1 MVGLMTGTSMDGL
14 DICVAKVQFSG
25 ESAEAVVVAEG
36 SLPYPD
42 ALRESVENCLSGDAD
57 KIAVTHFTLGEFMAT
72 ETKRFLTERSIKNVD
87 AVGMHGQTIHHVSG
101 EASLQIGEPS
111 FLAQTLDLPV
121 VSDFRAADIAAGG
134 TGAPLI
140 PMVDRWL
147 FQQEAGAVICLNLG
161 GVANVTYLPPSGAD
175 EEIIGFDTGP
185 GMALMDEVM
194 GTSTGEKFDDRGARS
209 LRGVP
214 EIEKVN
220 EWLEHPFIQAP
231 PPKSTGRDIFGSL
244 WLKENTIDRQ
254 SREPDDLL
262 ATLSLFTARSVAVNC
277 RQFLPLDSVQ
287 QLIVSGG
294 GVYNEAVMNH
304 LEEQFAP
311 VTLVTSQE
319 YGIDPFMKE
328 ALGFAMLGA
337 ANLKGIPANL
347 PSVTGA
353 KRQVVLGKVTV

>member
-1 MVGLMTGTSMDGL
+1 
-14 DICVAKVQFSG
+14 
-25 ESAEAVVVAEG
+25 
-36 SLPYPD
+36 
-42 ALRESVENCLSGDAD
+42 
-57 KIAVTHFTLGEFMAT
+57 
-72 ETKRFLTERSIKNVD
+72 
-87 AVGMHGQTIHHVSG
+87 
-101 EASLQIGEPS
+101 
-111 FLAQTLDLPV
+111 
-121 VSDFRAADIAAGG
+121 
-134 TGAPLI
+134 
-140 PMVDRWL
+140 
-147 FQQEAGAVICLNLG
+147 
-161 GVANVTYLPPSGAD
+161 
-175 EEIIGFDTGP
+175 
-185 GMALMDEVM
+185 MDEVM